1 MAKRIANLEDRAFD
15 LTEYWKKFLLLFY
28 FYRCF
33 ASAVA
38 DLVIVRITSIG
49 DTASYQQGRGAEGFG
64 QLGLTEVVMKAV
76 NYGDF
81 QLATHLTGLV
91 GRLFN
96 IIVLGNTVLINV
108 AFQSIAFVGIVYLLM
123 SVPATQRLRLAILL
137 ALPSFTLWTSMAS
150 KECIIVFSVCVLG
163 GAIVRM
169 YYDRFRFDLLVMIA
183 FCTIWVFKPHYV
195 PALFY
200 IFAVTFLGRYVKQKA
215 LLALIVGMFSLAVL
229 FVFRDYID
237 FLSFG
242 VQRGF
247 TTFLE
252 GSTRK
257 ELFFV
262 EPYDVF
268 TRAPLGFLMALVGP
282 TLEETLTSP
291 LHLFSFVES
300 MLLLAILFFYVSTR
314 LPTLPIYSVISGCFL
329 VFWTIFP
336 NYPFGVMN
344 PGSATRYRSG
354 WIVLL
359 FIAVAIL
366 QSRELYATWLRRSR
380 RVAT

>member
-1 MAKRIANLEDRAFD
+1 MAHRIVNSSDRDFE
-15 LTEYWKKFLLLFY
+15 LTNYWTKFLILFY

-38 DLVIVRITSIG
+38 DLIIVRITSIG
-49 DTASYQQGRGAEGFG
+49 DTSSYQQGRGAVGLD
-64 QLGLTEVVMKAV
+64 QLGLREFAIKAATA
-76 NYGDF
+76 GDF
-81 QLATHLTGLV
+81 QLSTHLTGMV
-91 GRLFN
+91 GRTLN
-96 IIVLGNTVLINV
+96 IIFLGNTLLINV
-108 AFQSIAFVGIVYLLM
+108 GFQTIAFVGIIYLLM
-123 SVPATQRLRLAILL
+123 SVPATQRHRLAILL

-150 KECIIVFSVCVLG
+150 KECIVVFSVCILG
-163 GAIVRM
+163 GAIVRL
-169 YYDRFRFDLLVMIA
+169 YYGKFKFNFLVLIA
-183 FCTIWVFKPHYV
+183 FITIWLFKPHYI

-200 IFAVTFLGRYVKQKA
+200 IFAVTIIGKHIKQKA
-215 LLALIVGMFSLAVL
+215 LVALLFGVFSLAVL
-229 FVFRDYID
+229 FVLRDYVD
-237 FLSFG
+237 ALSFG

-247 TTFLE
+247 TTFVE

-262 EPYDVF
+262 ESYDVF
-268 TRAPLGFLMALVGP
+268 SRAPLGFLMAIVGP
-282 TLEETLTSP
+282 TLEETLSSP

-300 MLLLAILFFYVSTR
+300 MALLAILFFYVSVR
-314 LPTLPIYSVISGCFL
+314 LPTLPIYSVISGVFL

-359 FIAVAIL
+359 FIAIAVL
-366 QSRELYATWLRRSR
+366 QSRKLYVTWLKLPRKA
-380 RVAT
+380 AT